1 MQGWTGKVF
10 YGVGG
15 AAVLALMAYIAFSIA
30 GSVVVFDKSGQ
41 VASAL
46 VTNNGNLSQR
56 LVRLPG
62 GVFYAIPQVEGAVEI
77 RCQSGERVQWG
88 YVTGHMHTWLR
99 VEPDVGCSKI
109 TYVR

>member
-1 MQGWTGKVF
+1 MQDWTGKVA

-15 AAVLALMAYIAFSIA
+15 AAVLAVLAYVIFSVA

-41 VASAL
+41 VSSAL
-46 VTNNGNLSQR
+46 VTNNDKLTQR
-56 LVRLPG
+56 LMRLPG

-77 RCQSGERVQWG
+77 HCRSGERVQRG
-88 YVTGHMHTWLR
+88 YVTGHMHTWLT
-99 VEPDVGCSKI
+99 VEPDNSCGTI